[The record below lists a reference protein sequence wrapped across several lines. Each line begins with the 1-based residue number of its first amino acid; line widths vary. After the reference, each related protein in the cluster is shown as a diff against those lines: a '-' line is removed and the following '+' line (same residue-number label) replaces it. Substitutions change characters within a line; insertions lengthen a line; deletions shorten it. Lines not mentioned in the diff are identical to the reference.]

1 MRLTSFAVLAILGV
15 TAHDA
20 SQCRENG
27 GFDND
32 CCAIVGTAKCDNG
45 LSLTWGD
52 VCYPGQ
58 GWTAYSY
65 YCNDPQG

>member
-15 TAHDA
+15 TAQDA

-52 VCYPGQ
+52 V
-58 GWTAYSY
+58 
-65 YCNDPQG
+65 